1 MKFLPSQLVFLLQD
15 RRARRNIRSL
25 VEFTLFLIVLVV
37 IYSYLFHVIMAH
49 EGRDFST
56 ITGFY
61 WTLTVMSTLG
71 FGDITFHSDLGRL
84 FSIIVLL
91 SGIILLL
98 VMLPFTFI
106 QFFYAPWLE
115 AQNKSRVPRHLPPE
129 VTNHVIITCFDPI
142 AIALV
147 QRLKQY
153 GHAYVL
159 IASEAHQALDLV
171 DQGYRVLVGELDDSD
186 TYTRAHVDRAALVVA
201 LNDDMK
207 NTSIVYTVREICPH
221 VPIVA
226 NADMDDSVDIL
237 RLAGCSHVFQF
248 MNMLGHS
255 LARRTLGARTHS
267 NIIGRFEDLVIA
279 EAPAMRSHLVGRT
292 IRDIGLRQATGITIV
307 GLWNRG
313 CFALPHPDTSI
324 ESSTVLVLAGSEEQL
339 ASYSAYIGETD
350 VVTSAPALI
359 LGGGRVGKAAV
370 ETLREQGVAF
380 RIVEKNPRI
389 SEEGENCI
397 VGSAADHQTL
407 VKAGIT
413 TAPSVFITTHND
425 DVNIYLT
432 IYCRRLRPDIQII
445 SRATLDRNINVL
457 HAAGADLV
465 MSHASMAANTI
476 INILTPDR
484 VLMLTEGLNIFRC
497 PVHPQL
503 AGESLLTSNIREST
517 GCSVIAIFREGRLR
531 INPEPT
537 ETLTL
542 EDELLMIGTATSE
555 KAFAAKYPDKQRHNL
570 FRLTTG
576 SDTETMGH

>member
-1 MKFLPSQLVFLLQD
+1 MKYLPSQLLFLLQD

-25 VEFTLFLIVLVV
+25 AEFALFLVVLVV
-37 IYSYLFHVIMAH
+37 IYSMLFHVIMAQ
-49 EGRDFST
+49 EDRDYSI

-71 FGDITFHSDLGRL
+71 FGDITFDSDLGKV
-84 FSIIVLL
+84 FSIVVLL
-91 SGIILLL
+91 SGIIFFL

-129 VTNHVIITCFDPI
+129 IYHHVVITCFDPI
-142 AIALV
+142 AITLI

-159 IASEAHQALDLV
+159 LTSEVQQALDLV
-171 DQGYRVLVGELDDSD
+171 DQGYRILVGELDDPD
-186 TYTRAHVDRAALVVA
+186 TYERARVHQAALVVA
-201 LNDDMK
+201 LNNDMK
-207 NTSIVYTVREICPH
+207 NTSIVYTIREIAPD

-237 RLAGCSHVFQF
+237 RLAGCTHVFQF
-248 MNMLGHS
+248 MNMLGQS
-255 LARRTLGARTHS
+255 LARRTLGARAHA
-267 NIIGRFEDLVIA
+267 NVIGRFEDLVIA
-279 EAPAMRSHLVGRT
+279 EAPAMRTPLEGRT

-313 CFALPHPDTSI
+313 RFTLPHPDTVV
-324 ESSTVLVLAGSEEQL
+324 EASTVLVLAGSEAQL
-339 ASYSAYIGETD
+339 ASYGAHIGEPETT
-350 VVTSAPALI
+350 VSAPALI
-359 LGGGRVGKAAV
+359 LGGGRVGQAAV
-370 ETLREQGVAF
+370 STLREQGMAY
-380 RIVEKNPRI
+380 RIVEKNPRV
-389 SEEGENCI
+389 SQDGEHCI

-407 VKAGIT
+407 LRAGIE

-445 SRATLDRNINVL
+445 SRATLDRNINIL

-497 PVHPQL
+497 RIHPDL
-503 AGESLLTSNIREST
+503 VGKNLLTSGIREST
-517 GCSVIAIFREGRLR
+517 GCSVIAIFREGSLR

-537 ETLTL
+537 EALVS

-555 KAFAAKYPDKQRHNL
+555 KTFVEKYPD
-570 FRLTTG
+570 T
-576 SDTETMGH
+576 

>member
-1 MKFLPSQLVFLLQD
+1 MKFLPSQLFFLLQD

-25 VEFTLFLIVLVV
+25 GEFILFLLVLVI

-49 EGRDFST
+49 EGRDFSV

-71 FGDITFHSDLGRL
+71 FGDITFHSDLGRF
-84 FSIIVLL
+84 FSIVVLL
-91 SGIILLL
+91 SGIIFLL

-129 VTNHVIITCFDPI
+129 VANHVIITCYDPI
-142 AIALV
+142 TIALV
-147 QRLKQY
+147 KRLRQY
-153 GHAYVL
+153 GHEYVL
-159 IASEAHQALDLV
+159 LVPDVQQALDLV
-171 DQGYRVLVGELDDSD
+171 DQGYKVLVGELDDSD
-186 TYTRAHVDRAALVVA
+186 TYRRAGVEQAALVVA

-207 NTSIVYTVREICPH
+207 NTSIVYTVRDIAPL

-237 RLAGCSHVFQF
+237 SLAGCSHVFQF
-248 MNMLGHS
+248 MNMLGRS
-255 LARRTLGARTHS
+255 LARRTLGARSHP
-267 NIIGRFEDLVIA
+267 NIIGRFENLIIA
-279 EAPAMRSHLVGRT
+279 EAPAMRTRLMGKS
-292 IRDIGLRQATGITIV
+292 IREVGLRQATGVTIA

-313 CFALPHPDTSI
+313 AFTLPHPDTTIGSN
-324 ESSTVLVLAGSEEQL
+324 TVLVLAGSEEQL
-339 ASYSAYIGETD
+339 ASYSSYVGVEETA
-350 VVTSAPALI
+350 VLAPALI
-359 LGGGRVGKAAV
+359 LGGGRVGKAAAS
-370 ETLREQGVAF
+370 TLREQEIAYH
-380 RIVEKNPRI
+380 IVEKNPRI
-389 SEEGENCI
+389 SDDGENYI

-407 VKAGIT
+407 VRAGID
-413 TAPSVFITTHND
+413 TASSVFITTHND

-465 MSHASMAANTI
+465 MSHSSMAANTI

-497 PVHPQL
+497 KVPT
-503 AGESLLTSNIREST
+503 SLVNKTLLNSDIRETT
-517 GCSVIAIFREGRLR
+517 GCSVIAVLRDGNLR
-531 INPEPT
+531 INPDPAEKFIAD
-537 ETLTL
+537 
-542 EDELLMIGTATSE
+542 DEMLMIGTAQSE
-555 KAFAAKYPDKQRHNL
+555 KSFTENYPEK
-570 FRLTTG
+570 
-576 SDTETMGH
+576 S